1 MLTEVRPKQNNRK
14 VKNRIKCLRKLF
26 ALQEQYPT
34 YLSLA
39 ETEEM
44 EAMSIIN
51 LLKFLNAQ
59 YVDVWYNDLSE
70 ISARYVYEHYVMMV
84 KKNNR
89 IDFHRQSR

>member
-1 MLTEVRPKQNNRK
+1 
-14 VKNRIKCLRKLF
+14 
-26 ALQEQYPT
+26 
-34 YLSLA
+34 
-39 ETEEM
+39 M

-89 IDFHRQSR
+89 VDFH

>member
-1 MLTEVRPKQNNRK
+1 MGK
-14 VKNRIKCLRKLF
+14 VKNRIKCFRKLF

-70 ISARYVYEHYVMMV
+70 ISARYVYEHYVIMV
-84 KKNNR
+84 KGNSH
-89 IDFHRQSR
+89 IDFNRKSR